1 MQHYNDIHRRTEEAL
16 NSLEGLAKAGPG
28 PYFYTRLE
36 ARMNKEKKS
45 VLDQVVFMLNRPVV
59 AIGLALFVIAVNT
72 TVVLQ
77 KNESSPLADQTEMTV
92 SEEYNLVS
100 NTYLDEVT
108 QEP

>member
-1 MQHYNDIHRRTEEAL
+1 MEQNNDIPRRTEEAM
-16 NSLEGLAKAGPG
+16 NSLEGLTKAGPG

-36 ARMNKEKKS
+36 ARMNRGTKS
-45 VLDQVVFMLNRPVV
+45 VWDELVFMLNRPVV

-77 KNESSPLADQTEMTV
+77 KKESSPLADQTEMTV
-92 SEEYNLVS
+92 SEEYNLAS